1 MRLGVVGLLPADFR
15 DIARRHLAAIAGLG
29 LTGAGSHAPGQI
41 LGEVTPDQCARAR
54 AVFEEAGIDL
64 VQFGIGYSECLF
76 HPDPAVRSGLL
87 DTIGRGIEVSAALGA
102 HFCLIRTGSL
112 NPAGSYAPSPEN
124 HRPGCRPR
132 LLESLR
138 RVAAKAEDE
147 GVTVVVETHLLTI
160 MDSPETNA
168 SVLAE
173 VGSERLR
180 VVMDCANHFQAVH
193 QVYDSRPRIDRI
205 FAHMGPIAGCGHLK
219 DAAVRGG
226 FVSHVDEE
234 VPGEGD
240 LDLGYLL
247 QRWQEIRPEG
257 YMLLEHLPDEKYPL
271 AAANARRI
279 AAQAGVEIH

>member
-15 DIARRHLAAIAGLG
+15 DITPGDLSAIAGLG
-29 LTGAGSHAPGQI
+29 LTGAGSHAS
-41 LGEVTPDQCARAR
+41 GEVLAEVAPEECARVR
-54 AVFEEAGIDL
+54 ALFKDAGMDL
-64 VQFGIGYSECLF
+64 VQFGIGYSQCLF
-76 HPDPAVRSGLL
+76 DPDQAVRAGLL
-87 DTIGRGIEVSAALGA
+87 GTIGRGIEISAALGA

-112 NPAGSYAPSPEN
+112 NPGGSYAPSPAN
-124 HRPGCRPR
+124 HRPECRDR
-132 LLESLR
+132 LLDSLR
-138 RVAAKAEDE
+138 RIAAKAEAE
-147 GVTVVVETHLLTI
+147 GVTMVVETHLLTI

-168 SVLAE
+168 SLLAE

-205 FAHMGPIAGCGHLK
+205 FEHMGPIAGCGHLK

-257 YMLLEHLPDEKYPL
+257 YMLLEHLPNEKYPL
-271 AAANARRI
+271 AAANAHRI
-279 AAQAGVEIH
+279 AAQAGVEVH